1 MRYIFL
7 ICWGFSGISHP
18 HKIKAPSYQY
28 KYSIPLPYIHLVG
41 KMFRSEKE
49 TAINL
54 LEYQGSKNPVH
65 HMENRIFCS
74 CST

>member
-7 ICWGFSGISHP
+7 TCWGVSEISHP
-18 HKIKAPSYQY
+18 HKIKASYQY
-28 KYSIPLPYIHLVG
+28 KYSLPLPHIHQVG

-49 TAINL
+49 TATNL
-54 LEYQGSKNPVH
+54 LEYQGSKNPVP

-74 CST
+74 CSM